1 MTSKMTEN
9 IKNILRSGL
18 YIVATPIGNL
28 GDITFRAVETLNSVD
43 LIACEDTRVSK
54 VLLDKYGIH
63 TPTISVHNYNETDK
77 IDFIKSKLD
86 AGLAIAFISDAG
98 TPLISDPGYK
108 VSSFLRDAGYYVTIV
123 PGPSAP
129 IAALALTGFPTDR
142 FMFIGFVPTKS
153 NEKTG
158 FFNEIKSERATVVFF
173 ESPNRLLDTLSTLS
187 QIFGNRQIAIVRE
200 ITKIYEEVKRGTAT
214 ELFSYFTQN
223 PPRGEFVG
231 LIHPAEVEKS
241 VDEQKIEKMLSSLLT
256 KLSLKDASEFISSVF
271 DISKKVVYNI
281 GLRMKQKGE

>member
-63 TPTISVHNYNETDK
+63 TPTISVHNYNEADK

-86 AGLAIAFISDAG
+86 VGLAIAFISDAG

-108 VSSFLRDAGYYVTIV
+108 VSSSLRDVGYYVTIV

-158 FFNEIKSERATVVFF
+158 FFNEVKSERATVVFF